1 MLIPLLKRFF
11 VLSFRPCRSVGLLK
25 LILGLLWLNLATL
38 PLFASPEKI
47 ISGNV
52 SDTKGQPLVGVSV
65 VIKGSTKGTTTDT
78 KGNFS
83 LNSEEGQTL
92 TFSYIGYISK
102 EMKVGATSTFTIILE
117 EDTKYLSEVLVVG
130 YGTQKKVN
138 LTGAVDQI
146 GGEVLEN
153 RPITR
158 ISQALQGAAGNL
170 NVTTNTSGGA
180 PNATQSINIRGF
192 TGFGTTGSPLVVIDG
207 VQGGDINSL
216 NPNDIENISILK
228 DAASS
233 AIYGSSAPYGVIL
246 ITTKQG
252 KKGGKP
258 SISYNNNFSMA
269 QPINLPQMIN
279 SLDFAKLY
287 NEAFVNAGRAEV
299 FNPETLE
306 RIKAYQAGTIT
317 NETIANPTPGSNG
330 WNTWAASNANNDW
343 FKIYFRDFAPSQQ
356 HNISVNGG
364 SEGSTYYVG
373 LGYNQRA
380 GMYNYGYDKYQRFNV
395 RANVTSTFNKWLSF
409 SLRSSASRQYFDT
422 PNAYGSKTGGGLE
435 AYMHQIARKYPTV
448 ALFNPDGNYSSTS
461 DVLLHKEGGRSKS
474 TTDQILLTGE
484 FNLNLAKGWTAT
496 ANYTL
501 DGSFYDDQSHLKT
514 LYEVLPDGTTGI
526 IGGTSPNSFS
536 RSNQRSMHHIIN
548 VFSSYEKTLG
558 GHYVKLLGGFVRDL
572 NAYLS
577 YSASNSLLYSENIP
591 SLSTTY
597 GTSASVSD
605 VSRKLASDGIFGRVN
620 YNFREKYLLE
630 LNGRYDGTSRFLR
643 DVRWKFYPGVSAGW
657 NVDKEAFFEG
667 ATHVVSALKLRASY
681 GSLGDQGFLD
691 ASGANWYPFYPSL
704 GTVRPTST
712 SWLFN
717 NGQQANVTPPGLIN
731 PALTWVTTTS
741 LNLGTDISFL
751 DNRLNASFDWYI
763 RKADDFAGP
772 SEALPGI
779 LGATPPSANNAGI
792 ETRGFELSLGWRDKI
807 GDIRYGLKGVL
818 SDYSGKVVRY
828 PNPTGSISTF
838 FAGQEMGSIWGY
850 ETVGLFQSIDEINS
864 APKQTLLSTATWTP
878 GDVRYKDLNNDGI
891 IGPGNGTLENPGDR
905 KIIGNS
911 TPRFSYSF
919 TGDVTWKGFDLML
932 FLQGIAKRD
941 VFIGSNYFWG
951 IVGDEWQSSVFTVHT
966 NRWTPDNPNGY
977 FPKFYMSSQNSKNTQ
992 TQTRYLQNAAY
1003 LRIKNLQL
1011 GYTLPKTVL
1020 NTIKIEKVRAYISVE
1035 NLATFTKLIK
1045 TLDPELSIGTGKIYP
1060 LQRTFSGGI
1069 NVTF

>member
-1 MLIPLLKRFF
+1 M
-11 VLSFRPCRSVGLLK
+11 
-25 LILGLLWLNLATL
+25 GLLWLNLATL

-380 GMYNYGYDKYQRFNV
+380 VYH
-395 RANVTSTFNKWLSF
+395 
-409 SLRSSASRQYFDT
+409 
-422 PNAYGSKTGGGLE
+422 PE
-435 AYMHQIARKYPTV
+435 IA
-448 ALFNPDGNYSSTS
+448 
-461 DVLLHKEGGRSKS
+461 
-474 TTDQILLTGE
+474 
-484 FNLNLAKGWTAT
+484 
-496 ANYTL
+496 
-501 DGSFYDDQSHLKT
+501 
-514 LYEVLPDGTTGI
+514 
-526 IGGTSPNSFS
+526 
-536 RSNQRSMHHIIN
+536 
-548 VFSSYEKTLG
+548 
-558 GHYVKLLGGFVRDL
+558 
-572 NAYLS
+572 
-577 YSASNSLLYSENIP
+577 
-591 SLSTTY
+591 
-597 GTSASVSD
+597 
-605 VSRKLASDGIFGRVN
+605 
-620 YNFREKYLLE
+620 
-630 LNGRYDGTSRFLR
+630 
-643 DVRWKFYPGVSAGW
+643 
-657 NVDKEAFFEG
+657 
-667 ATHVVSALKLRASY
+667 
-681 GSLGDQGFLD
+681 
-691 ASGANWYPFYPSL
+691 
-704 GTVRPTST
+704 
-712 SWLFN
+712 
-717 NGQQANVTPPGLIN
+717 
-731 PALTWVTTTS
+731 
-741 LNLGTDISFL
+741 
-751 DNRLNASFDWYI
+751 
-763 RKADDFAGP
+763 
-772 SEALPGI
+772 
-779 LGATPPSANNAGI
+779 
-792 ETRGFELSLGWRDKI
+792 
-807 GDIRYGLKGVL
+807 
-818 SDYSGKVVRY
+818 
-828 PNPTGSISTF
+828 
-838 FAGQEMGSIWGY
+838 
-850 ETVGLFQSIDEINS
+850 
-864 APKQTLLSTATWTP
+864 
-878 GDVRYKDLNNDGI
+878 
-891 IGPGNGTLENPGDR
+891 
-905 KIIGNS
+905 
-911 TPRFSYSF
+911 
-919 TGDVTWKGFDLML
+919 
-932 FLQGIAKRD
+932 
-941 VFIGSNYFWG
+941 
-951 IVGDEWQSSVFTVHT
+951 
-966 NRWTPDNPNGY
+966 
-977 FPKFYMSSQNSKNTQ
+977 
-992 TQTRYLQNAAY
+992 
-1003 LRIKNLQL
+1003 
-1011 GYTLPKTVL
+1011 
-1020 NTIKIEKVRAYISVE
+1020 
-1035 NLATFTKLIK
+1035 
-1045 TLDPELSIGTGKIYP
+1045 
-1060 LQRTFSGGI
+1060 
-1069 NVTF
+1069 

>member
-380 GMYNYGYDKYQRFNV
+380 VYH
-395 RANVTSTFNKWLSF
+395 
-409 SLRSSASRQYFDT
+409 
-422 PNAYGSKTGGGLE
+422 PE
-435 AYMHQIARKYPTV
+435 IA
-448 ALFNPDGNYSSTS
+448 
-461 DVLLHKEGGRSKS
+461 
-474 TTDQILLTGE
+474 
-484 FNLNLAKGWTAT
+484 
-496 ANYTL
+496 
-501 DGSFYDDQSHLKT
+501 
-514 LYEVLPDGTTGI
+514 
-526 IGGTSPNSFS
+526 
-536 RSNQRSMHHIIN
+536 
-548 VFSSYEKTLG
+548 
-558 GHYVKLLGGFVRDL
+558 
-572 NAYLS
+572 
-577 YSASNSLLYSENIP
+577 
-591 SLSTTY
+591 
-597 GTSASVSD
+597 
-605 VSRKLASDGIFGRVN
+605 
-620 YNFREKYLLE
+620 
-630 LNGRYDGTSRFLR
+630 
-643 DVRWKFYPGVSAGW
+643 
-657 NVDKEAFFEG
+657 
-667 ATHVVSALKLRASY
+667 
-681 GSLGDQGFLD
+681 
-691 ASGANWYPFYPSL
+691 
-704 GTVRPTST
+704 
-712 SWLFN
+712 
-717 NGQQANVTPPGLIN
+717 
-731 PALTWVTTTS
+731 
-741 LNLGTDISFL
+741 
-751 DNRLNASFDWYI
+751 
-763 RKADDFAGP
+763 
-772 SEALPGI
+772 
-779 LGATPPSANNAGI
+779 
-792 ETRGFELSLGWRDKI
+792 
-807 GDIRYGLKGVL
+807 
-818 SDYSGKVVRY
+818 
-828 PNPTGSISTF
+828 
-838 FAGQEMGSIWGY
+838 
-850 ETVGLFQSIDEINS
+850 
-864 APKQTLLSTATWTP
+864 
-878 GDVRYKDLNNDGI
+878 
-891 IGPGNGTLENPGDR
+891 
-905 KIIGNS
+905 
-911 TPRFSYSF
+911 
-919 TGDVTWKGFDLML
+919 
-932 FLQGIAKRD
+932 
-941 VFIGSNYFWG
+941 
-951 IVGDEWQSSVFTVHT
+951 
-966 NRWTPDNPNGY
+966 
-977 FPKFYMSSQNSKNTQ
+977 
-992 TQTRYLQNAAY
+992 
-1003 LRIKNLQL
+1003 
-1011 GYTLPKTVL
+1011 
-1020 NTIKIEKVRAYISVE
+1020 
-1035 NLATFTKLIK
+1035 
-1045 TLDPELSIGTGKIYP
+1045 
-1060 LQRTFSGGI
+1060 
-1069 NVTF
+1069 